1 MDLSFA
7 EKLRRLRT
15 DQGLSQQQLADRLY
29 VTRSTV
35 ARWES
40 GSRIPYAGMLS
51 RLSRCLGVEIA
62 DLLDGIADQA
72 DCPNIIM
79 VDDERIVLTGGLP
92 ILEEVLPHAAVTGF
106 TSPAE
111 ALDFARSNDVSLAFL
126 DVELG
131 KISGLELC
139 RLLQQINP
147 RTNVVFLT
155 AYLEYSFEAWDTS
168 ASGFLLKPVTAD
180 AVRRQLQK
188 LRYPLKGAAL

>member
-1 MDLSFA
+1 MDPSFA

-15 DQGLSQQQLADRLY
+15 EKRLSQQQLADQLY

-51 RLSRCLGVEIA
+51 RLSRCLGVEITA
-62 DLLDGIADQA
+62 LLDDAAD
-72 DCPNIIM
+72 PETSPTVIM

-92 ILEEVLPHAAVTGF
+92 ILEEVLPNAAVAGF

-111 ALDFARSNDVSLAFL
+111 ALDFARTNEVALAFL

-147 RTNVVFLT
+147 HTNVVFLT
-155 AYLEYSFEAWDTS
+155 AYLEYSFEAWNTG
-168 ASGFLLKPVTAD
+168 ACGFLLKPITAG
-180 AVRRQLQK
+180 AVRSQLQK